1 MNHDHYEPNY
11 IRSILRDVKTIAL
24 VGASANPARP
34 SHGVMN
40 YLLSKGYNVIPVNP
54 GLAGQELLG
63 QTVYA
68 TLSDIPVSF
77 DMIDIF
83 RNSDSVLSL
92 VIEVLELP
100 QKPKV
105 IWMQLG
111 VSNDEATQ
119 LAEAEGLR
127 VVVNRCPKIEYEI
140 LIG

>member
-1 MNHDHYEPNY
+1 MNHDNYEPDY

-40 YLLSKGYNVIPVNP
+40 YLISKGYNVIPVNP

-68 TLSDIPVSF
+68 TLSDIPVSI

-83 RNSDSVLSL
+83 RNSDAVLSL
-92 VIEVLELP
+92 VIEALALP

-127 VVVNRCPKIEYEI
+127 VVVNRCPKIELKY
-140 LIG
+140 

>member
-1 MNHDHYEPNY
+1 
-11 IRSILRDVKTIAL
+11 
-24 VGASANPARP
+24 
-34 SHGVMN
+34 MN

-68 TLSDIPVSF
+68 TLSDIPVSV

-83 RNSDSVLSL
+83 RNSDAVLSL
-92 VIEVLELP
+92 VIEALALP

>member
-1 MNHDHYEPNY
+1 MNHDNYEPDY
-11 IRSILRDVKTIAL
+11 IRSILRDVKTIAI

-34 SHGVMN
+34 SHGVMS

-68 TLSDIPVSF
+68 TLSDIPVSV

-92 VIEVLELP
+92 VIEALALP

-105 IWMQLG
+105 IWTQLG

>member
-1 MNHDHYEPNY
+1 MNHDNYESDY
-11 IRSILRDVKTIAL
+11 IRSILRDVKTIEL

-34 SHGVMN
+34 SYGVMN

-68 TLSDIPVSF
+68 TLSDIPVSV
-77 DMIDIF
+77 DMIDVF
-83 RNSDSVLSL
+83 RTSDAVLSL
-92 VIEVLELP
+92 VIEALALP

>member
-1 MNHDHYEPNY
+1 MNHDNYEPDY

-68 TLSDIPVSF
+68 TLSDIPVSV

-83 RNSDSVLSL
+83 RNSDAVLSL
-92 VIEVLELP
+92 VIEALALP